1 MCHFTTFGH
10 IIVALFLVMFFE
22 NFSGGGEMN
31 KVYGKT
37 IFTQNGLPI
46 QMLWQ
51 ETCFFAKN
59 GKLLSLPGTKGKKN
73 YFPIHVVNFY
83 KTFCTCS
90 PSSLAQDLTIINK

>member
-46 QMLWQ
+46 QML
-51 ETCFFAKN
+51 
-59 GKLLSLPGTKGKKN
+59 
-73 YFPIHVVNFY
+73 
-83 KTFCTCS
+83 
-90 PSSLAQDLTIINK
+90 